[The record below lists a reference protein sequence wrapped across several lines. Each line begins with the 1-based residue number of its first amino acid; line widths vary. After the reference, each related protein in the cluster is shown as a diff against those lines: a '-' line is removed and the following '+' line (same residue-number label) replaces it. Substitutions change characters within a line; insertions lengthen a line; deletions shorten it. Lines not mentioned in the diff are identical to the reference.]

1 MRALPRALVLLGAL
15 AWALASSPAGAQ
27 APTLGG
33 LGGEDNSKPIG
44 IEADQ
49 GVEWQQ
55 SNHVYIARGNVKITR
70 GDNTLYADTVYA
82 YYRPVAGAA
91 GTTKA
96 TTTPAA
102 PVKRNKDGTPAPFT
116 QGSTQIYRIEAD
128 GHVRFATPTETAYGD
143 HAVYDVD
150 QAILVL
156 TGKDLRLVT
165 PRDTITARDSL
176 EWYDQKQM
184 GIARGNAVAVR
195 EGKRIRGDVL
205 TALLE
210 KTANQGSHISRINAN
225 GNVVVT
231 SLDQIARGDAGVYNL
246 DTGIATLSGHVTL
259 TRGDNELRGQYAVVD
274 LNRNIGRLLSTPPD
288 AKLVGT
294 HPPRVEGLLVPRA
307 RNGAPAK

>member
-15 AWALASSPAGAQ
+15 AWALAGGPASAQ
-27 APTLGG
+27 APTIGG
-33 LGGEDNSKPIG
+33 FDSENNGKPIG

-55 SNHVYIARGNVKITR
+55 SNHVYIARGNVKVTR
-70 GDNTLYADTVYA
+70 GDNTLYADTLYA
-82 YYRPVAGAA
+82 YYSPVAGTTAA
-91 GTTKA
+91 
-96 TTTPAA
+96 AA

-225 GNVVVT
+225 GNVLVT
-231 SLDQIARGDAGVYNL
+231 SQDEIARGDAGVYNL

-274 LNRNIGRLLSTPPD
+274 LNRNIGRLLSAPPD
-288 AKLVGT
+288 AKLVGA
-294 HPPRVEGLLVPRA
+294 HPPRVEGLLVPRM